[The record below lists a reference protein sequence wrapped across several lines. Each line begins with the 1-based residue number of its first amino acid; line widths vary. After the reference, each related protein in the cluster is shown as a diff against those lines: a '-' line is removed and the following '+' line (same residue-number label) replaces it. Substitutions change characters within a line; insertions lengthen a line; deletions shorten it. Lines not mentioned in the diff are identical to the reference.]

1 MLNINFTDHIHYQE
15 PRNAAEK
22 IANVSENFFNWGGRT
37 VVVLEDKTT
46 APIDRSDTNPL
57 LNVLKLIS
65 CLTIIIPLAFLIL
78 RTCTRSMLVP
88 ELKGTSASLPGRVSK
103 GFPAAPPGPASPQP
117 PAVARSVH
125 VGAVVL
131 PPAAAPAPSAQVVNE
146 DTKLPPDVHS
156 RLKEVLEDVVIDVLN
171 NYRGDNNCLD
181 LIENMKGLL
190 SMEEIRLRH
199 VRTMMVK
206 LKKILPLTP
215 FKALFDEIIPFV
227 EGKSSLSPDSKVYP
241 DLSADVK
248 ARVATELDKAQRS
261 ANQNKARLNPADE
274 GYYEFG
280 QIATLSSK
288 LIEKLKAGSYSNRSL
303 RAQLALIYKACKA
316 AYPVMRDADNPVMAC
331 LAIIDDVK
339 DFALTS
345 EDAST
350 LNEFLS
356 AAKTEIPLGLGADNQ
371 DLETVLRIGNLM
383 TLLEREAPSFKAVD
397 SLLRALVVELEV
409 SRKPKALLFIQN
421 ASIALEKMKAPKAP
435 SGGTPEA
442 GRASAGAGAA
452 MPRLPDGGF
461 SAKSPSLTTSIWGGS
476 PLGAASSP
484 SLPPSAAKPLGDIA
498 AAVVKSVAPS
508 GAEAA
513 EKASPSRADGAALAV
528 PVPALGSAPAGGA
541 GAAGAGGAGITA
553 SAADAA
559 PITPD
564 AYAKIQA
571 TFAHIMFEIATKHG
585 DNPACLKL
593 LTALD
598 ALYAF
603 GSTRTVKYWK
613 SMIKDR
619 QALADSTPFRELFS
633 KIPSFITEDT
643 PLENFEEYPPV
654 DPSARTTILG
664 ILEETRKTTET
675 RKSAGT
681 IGESQANMVLSYIAK
696 IFPRINSLDD
706 TGLRVAIAGFY
717 GCYKT
722 QHPEVDETMNPA
734 SQCLAL
740 LGGSDKNIT
749 LTKGQIEEVTR
760 RLKALMPRTTAEVT
774 ADTDLFITV
783 GDVNTFCQNVLRKE
797 DNSSK
802 DVIEA
807 LIRFKERMNTHAG
820 YADTAKRIESI
831 IKYVR
836 EIASSS

>member
-1 MLNINFTDHIHYQE
+1 MLDINFTDHIHYQE
-15 PRNAAEK
+15 PSNTAEQL
-22 IANVSENFFNWGGRT
+22 ANVSENFFNFGGRT
-37 VVVLEDKTT
+37 VVVLRDKTT
-46 APIDRSDTNPL
+46 EPIPHSATNPL

-78 RTCTRSMLVP
+78 RTCTRSLLVP
-88 ELKGTSASLPGRVSK
+88 ELKDTSASLPGRVSK
-103 GFPAAPPGPASPQP
+103 GLPAAPPRPASPQP
-117 PAVARSVH
+117 PAVARSAH

-171 NYRGDNNCLD
+171 NYREDNNCLN

-190 SMEEIRLRH
+190 SMEEIRLRN
-199 VRTMMVK
+199 VRTMMVR
-206 LKKILPLTP
+206 LKDILPLTP

-241 DLSADVK
+241 NLSADVN
-248 ARVATELDKAQRS
+248 ALVATELDKAQRS

-280 QIATLSSK
+280 QIYYEFGQIATLSSK
-288 LIEKLKAGSYSNRSL
+288 LIEKLKAGSCSNRSL

-316 AYPVMRDADNPVMAC
+316 AYPVMRDAENPVMAC

-350 LNEFLS
+350 LNVFLS
-356 AAKTEIPLGLGADNQ
+356 AAKAEIPLGLGADSQ
-371 DLETVLRIGNLM
+371 DLETVTRIESLM
-383 TLLEREAPSFKAVD
+383 TLLKRETPSFKAVD

-442 GRASAGAGAA
+442 GRTSIGAAGAGAA
-452 MPRLPDGGF
+452 MPATPPAGDL
-461 SAKSPSLTTSIWGGS
+461 SAKPSSLATSTRGGIS
-476 PLGAASSP
+476 YASAP
-484 SLPPSAAKPLGDIA
+484 EKPL
-498 AAVVKSVAPS
+498 AVPP
-508 GAEAA
+508 
-513 EKASPSRADGAALAV
+513 ASAALAAPAVSV
-528 PVPALGSAPAGGA
+528 PVVGSAPAGGA
-541 GAAGAGGAGITA
+541 GAAGVGGAGVSGAASTA
-553 SAADAA
+553 STADTAT
-559 PITPD
+559 INSG
-564 AYAKIQA
+564 AYEKIQA
-571 TFAHIMFEIATKHG
+571 TFAHIMFEIVTKHG

-598 ALYAF
+598 PLYAY

-613 SMIKDR
+613 DKIKEK
-619 QALADSTPFRELFS
+619 QTLANSTPFRELFS
-633 KIPSFITEDT
+633 KILSFITEDT
-643 PLENFEEYPPV
+643 PLEKFEEYPPV
-654 DPSARTTILG
+654 DPSARTAILG
-664 ILEETRKTTET
+664 ILEETRKITET
-675 RKSAGT
+675 RKSEGT
-681 IGESQANMVLSYIAK
+681 ISESQANVVLSYIAK

-717 GCYKT
+717 GCFKT
-722 QHPEVDETMNPA
+722 QRPEVDETMNPA

-740 LGGSDKNIT
+740 LEGSTENIT

-783 GDVNTFCQNVLRKE
+783 GDVNAFCQNVLRKE
-797 DNSSK
+797 DNTSK

-807 LIRFKERMNTHAG
+807 LIGFRERMKTHDG